1 MLTTSDVFEVLQKS
15 AAYVNDKTPAASEA
29 TVLAWVEHFQQFPHI
44 TRADALTAVTRYYR
58 DPHDRMIQPA
68 DVSKFARDL
77 HQDRALRQ
85 PSRAIEEGVVTT
97 NEHKTTC
104 MSEIRAILD
113 SKRGFGAS
121 P

>member
-15 AAYVNDKTPAASEA
+15 AAYVNDRTPAASEA
-29 TVLAWVEHFQQFPHI
+29 TVLAWVEHFQQFPHV

-68 DVSKFARDL
+68 DVSKIARDL
-77 HQDRALRQ
+77 HQDRALRS
-85 PSRAIEEGVVTT
+85 PTRAIEEGGST
-97 NEHKTTC
+97 NEHKNAC
-104 MSEIRAILD
+104 LSEIRAILD